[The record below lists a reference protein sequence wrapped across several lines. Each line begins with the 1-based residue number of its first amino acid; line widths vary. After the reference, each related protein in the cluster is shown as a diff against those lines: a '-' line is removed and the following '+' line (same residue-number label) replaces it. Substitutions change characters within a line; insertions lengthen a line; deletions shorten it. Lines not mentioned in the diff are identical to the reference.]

1 MLKKLNRI
9 AQSTAEYAI
18 IIAIVV
24 GAIVAM
30 QVFVKRGI
38 QGRIRDT
45 VARTAQD
52 PTLVG
57 VTGVTDNPFTG
68 NQYEPYYSESN
79 MDAQSSAQ
87 RTETMAAGGA
97 VNKVITGEV
106 STRTGTQVTRNA
118 ESGN

>member
-38 QGRIRDT
+38 QGRVRD
-45 VARTAQD
+45 VVD
-52 PTLVG
+52 Y
-57 VTGVTDNPFTG
+57 TGGANDQLAKDLFTG

-79 MDAQSSAQ
+79 MDVQSNAQ
-87 RTETMAAGGA
+87 RTETRAAGGA

-106 STRTGTQVTRNA
+106 STRTGTQKTTAA
-118 ESGN
+118 E